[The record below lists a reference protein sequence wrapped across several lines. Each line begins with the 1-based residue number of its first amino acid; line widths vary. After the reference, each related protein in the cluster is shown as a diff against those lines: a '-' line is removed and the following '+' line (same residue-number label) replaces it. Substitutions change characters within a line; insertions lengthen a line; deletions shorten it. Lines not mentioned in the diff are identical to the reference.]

1 MYDDVVY
8 LYVRVGIVVHDYKYT
23 STARYIQH
31 VVKSYISKHF
41 ETI

>member
-8 LYVRVGIVVHDYKYT
+8 LYVVHDYKYT